1 MPVRLNRL
9 LIIGTFFNVTKKR
22 LLLHISWN
30 QWLCGCAHVPD
41 VRTGWCRDQGG
52 WATRPLPGASRA
64 QTRPPPTPYLATANP
79 LLPSAP
85 VCSAEYCR
93 VVACVVTKYSAQFGP
108 LQPAAGQ
115 TGAPRDWSQHLLS
128 SHFNLVFQIVPVYFF
143 IVSYYTY
150 RTNGSKNSRGATLIS
165 CACCDS
171 AIFHM

>member
-9 LIIGTFFNVTKKR
+9 SIIGTLNVTKKR

-64 QTRPPPTPYLATANP
+64 QTRPPPTPDLAATNP
-79 LLPSAP
+79 LLPSD
-85 VCSAEYCR
+85 SAEYCR

-150 RTNGSKNSRGATLIS
+150 RTNGSKNCSRGATLFS
-165 CACCDS
+165 C

>member
-1 MPVRLNRL
+1 MWQRKGYSSTYRE
-9 LIIGTFFNVTKKR
+9 
-22 LLLHISWN
+22 IS
-30 QWLCGCAHVPD
+30 GCAGVPMSPMW
-41 VRTGWCRDQGG
+41 GRDGAG
-52 WATRPLPGASRA
+52 TREAGPHGHCLVPVVPRPAHHQHPTS
-64 QTRPPPTPYLATANP
+64 PPPTLSSR

-115 TGAPRDWSQHLLS
+115 TGAPRDWSQHLQAS
-128 SHFNLVFQIVPVYFF
+128 FYFNLVFHNLPVYFF

-150 RTNGSKNSRGATLIS
+150 RTNGSKNCSRGATLFS
-165 CACCDS
+165 C

>member
-1 MPVRLNRL
+1 M
-9 LIIGTFFNVTKKR
+9 TKKR

-64 QTRPPPTPYLATANP
+64 QTRPPPTPHPTSPPPTLCP
-79 LLPSAP
+79 RLLPSAP
-85 VCSAEYCR
+85 VCFRLLPSDSAEYCR

-115 TGAPRDWSQHLLS
+115 TGAPRDWSQHLQAS
-128 SHFNLVFQIVPVYFF
+128 FYFNLVFHNLPVYFF

-150 RTNGSKNSRGATLIS
+150 RTNGSKNCSRGATLFS
-165 CACCDS
+165 C